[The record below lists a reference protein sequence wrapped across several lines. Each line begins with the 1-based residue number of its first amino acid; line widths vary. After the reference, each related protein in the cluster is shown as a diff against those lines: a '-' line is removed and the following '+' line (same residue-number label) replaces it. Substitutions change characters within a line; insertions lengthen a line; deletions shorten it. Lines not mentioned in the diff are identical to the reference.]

1 MSERNRVA
9 GQKWQE
15 SDSQEKMKYQ
25 QLAAQ
30 LPTVSVDEN
39 CDKWHETRRVL
50 KNMQENVCILC
61 YIISII
67 EGVFLFLFIVVVVVF
82 FVCVCVIV
90 V

>member
-67 EGVFLFLFIVVVVVF
+67 EGFFCFCLLLLLLLFF
-82 FVCVCVIV
+82 CVCV
-90 V
+90 